1 MKERSDEEVKSN
13 NQSCKRDPGGR
24 ESPEERTLQNGSGRR
39 RAGSDYLF
47 KKMCRK
53 FKVQC
58 LIMLSKKCD
67 LKAWL
72 RRACCSRDVS
82 HPRDRL

>member
-24 ESPEERTLQNGSGRR
+24 ESPEERTLQKGSGRR

-58 LIMLSKKCD
+58 LITLSK
-67 LKAWL
+67 
-72 RRACCSRDVS
+72 SVI
-82 HPRDRL
+82 